1 MNGMLKTVLSLSIS
15 GTLLMF
21 VLFLLRQAV
30 KERFSKRWQYYIWLI
45 VVARFMLPFAPEGN
59 LMGTFFQ
66 GIDRAIQ
73 QAEFVPS
80 PGQQGAGADR
90 TSTGGPDDGQNN
102 RYSQQTVPSNSA
114 GKPVQIVL
122 TAIWNHLWLVWFT
135 TALSLLIRKI
145 TAYQD
150 FVKYVRAG
158 CVEVA
163 DIDLL
168 ERFGKLVE
176 KSRVRMA
183 VELYTNSLISS
194 PLLIGF
200 FRPCIILPS
209 FDLPPADFEFT
220 MLHELT
226 HCRRGDMFYKWLVQL
241 TVCVHWFN
249 PFVYR
254 MSREIGRSCEL
265 SCDEAVIKPLDL
277 HGRRAYGDTLVNA
290 METGGSYRDTLA
302 SVTLGES
309 GERLKER
316 LDAIMRFKKTT
327 RLTAAVSL
335 ALVFALTF
343 GAAAFGAY
351 NVAPGEEGAVV
362 INLSS
367 EGKNNIMHSSSFE
380 AKSGQFLTLEITS
393 SIKGGADLFLFSPSK
408 QEQRITIGGRSETK
422 TIALSEGIWSYNCT
436 GFFDSGDLSI
446 VGTLSSSHSAET
458 EETPSAPTIA
468 DSISTDPVVINLSSG
483 GQNSIVHSS
492 SFEAKSGQILTLE
505 VNSSIDGTVDLFLFS
520 PANQEQHITMGGN
533 NETKT
538 IVLSEGR
545 WSYNCTGF
553 FDSGDISI
561 VGTLE

>member
-1 MNGMLKTVLSLSIS
+1 
-15 GTLLMF
+15 
-21 VLFLLRQAV
+21 
-30 KERFSKRWQYYIWLI
+30 
-45 VVARFMLPFAPEGN
+45 
-59 LMGTFFQ
+59 
-66 GIDRAIQ
+66 
-73 QAEFVPS
+73 
-80 PGQQGAGADR
+80 
-90 TSTGGPDDGQNN
+90 
-102 RYSQQTVPSNSA
+102 
-114 GKPVQIVL
+114 
-122 TAIWNHLWLVWFT
+122 
-135 TALSLLIRKI
+135 
-145 TAYQD
+145 
-150 FVKYVRAG
+150 
-158 CVEVA
+158 
-163 DIDLL
+163 
-168 ERFGKLVE
+168 
-176 KSRVRMA
+176 
-183 VELYTNSLISS
+183 
-194 PLLIGF
+194 
-200 FRPCIILPS
+200 
-209 FDLPPADFEFT
+209 
-220 MLHELT
+220 
-226 HCRRGDMFYKWLVQL
+226 
-241 TVCVHWFN
+241 
-249 PFVYR
+249 
-254 MSREIGRSCEL
+254 
-265 SCDEAVIKPLDL
+265 
-277 HGRRAYGDTLVNA
+277 
-290 METGGSYRDTLA
+290 
-302 SVTLGES
+302 
-309 GERLKER
+309 
-316 LDAIMRFKKTT
+316 MRFKKTT

>member
-1 MNGMLKTVLSLSIS
+1 MKGSNKLHH
-15 GTLLMF
+15 
-21 VLFLLRQAV
+21 RP
-30 KERFSKRWQYYIWLI
+30 YIPLNRMDEADKPYI
-45 VVARFMLPFAPEGN
+45 CRLAPFADGFELEFLAKG
-59 LMGTFFQ
+59 
-66 GIDRAIQ
+66 
-73 QAEFVPS
+73 AEN
-80 PGQQGAGADR
+80 Q
-90 TSTGGPDDGQNN
+90 
-102 RYSQQTVPSNSA
+102 
-114 GKPVQIVL
+114 VL
-122 TAIWNHLWLVWFT
+122 Y
-135 TALSLLIRKI
+135 RKC
-145 TAYQD
+145 
-150 FVKYVRAG
+150 G
-158 CVEVA
+158 ES
-163 DIDLL
+163 
-168 ERFGKLVE
+168 E
-176 KSRVRMA
+176 
-183 VELYTNSLISS
+183 
-194 PLLIGF
+194 
-200 FRPCIILPS
+200 
-209 FDLPPADFEFT
+209 
-220 MLHELT
+220 
-226 HCRRGDMFYKWLVQL
+226 W
-241 TVCVHWFN
+241 
-249 PFVYR
+249 
-254 MSREIGRSCEL
+254 
-265 SCDEAVIKPLDL
+265 
-277 HGRRAYGDTLVNA
+277 
-290 METGGSYRDTLA
+290 A
-302 SVTLGES
+302 SVKAKNRCMRIEHLEQNIDYECKVTEENAAES
-309 GERLKER
+309 KIRLVR
-316 LDAIMRFKKTT
+316 TG
-327 RLTAAVSL
+327 AV
-335 ALVFALTF
+335 
-343 GAAAFGAY
+343 
-351 NVAPGEEGAVV
+351 PEGAVV

-367 EGKNNIMHSSSFE
+367 EGKNNIMHSSSFV